1 MYEKQLRGKALNKVA
16 DNIKEQVQSYRED
29 YIVKTINDLHDAINF
44 EMISLSEKETKL
56 LGEKYI
62 EDIKSNTERFVRFCQ
77 NFDIDIS
84 MWLKTDKLNT

>member
-1 MYEKQLRGKALNKVA
+1 
-16 DNIKEQVQSYRED
+16 
-29 YIVKTINDLHDAINF
+29 
-44 EMISLSEKETKL
+44 MISLSEKETKL

>member
-56 LGEKYI
+56 LEEKYI
-62 EDIKSNTERFVRFCQ
+62 EDIKSNTKRFVRFCK

>member
-62 EDIKSNTERFVRFCQ
+62 EDIFTS
-77 NFDIDIS
+77 IS
-84 MWLKTDKLNT
+84 SS